1 MNTKL
6 FLYKSFLI
14 WPTTFVNCL
23 LSGLRFNKSW
33 NVVGRPRIIKRAW
46 YDKIFRGMYGGKIEI
61 GNNFSCMNSTES
73 NSIGLIQPCVFDVLE
88 NDSLIKIGDNVGI
101 SGSTINATTSVI
113 IEDNVLIGSGCIITD
128 TDSHP
133 IDYKARIANDKSSIQ
148 KSPILIKE
156 GAFIGA
162 RSIILK
168 GVTIGRHSIIGA
180 GSVVRN
186 DVPDYSIVSGNPAV
200 VIKNIAEV

>member
-1 MNTKL
+1 MNLKF
-6 FLYKSFLI
+6 FLYKSFVVL
-14 WPTTFVNCL
+14 PATFVNCI

-33 NVVGRPRIIKRAW
+33 HVVGRPRIIKRAW
-46 YDKIFRGMYGGKIEI
+46 YDKLFRGMYGGKIQI
-61 GNNFSCMNSTES
+61 GNNFSCMNSTVS
-73 NSIGLIQPCVFDVLE
+73 NTIGLIQPCVFDILE

-101 SGSTINATTSVI
+101 SGSTINATTKVI

-133 IDYKARIANDKSSIQ
+133 IDYEARLINDKTAIM

-168 GVTIGRHSIIGA
+168 GVTIGKHSIIGA
-180 GSVVRN
+180 GSVVRK
-186 DVPDYSIVSGNPAV
+186 DVPDYSIVSGNPAI
-200 VIKNIAEV
+200 VIKKIAKT